1 MPTTEKLL
9 DQSQASDF
17 STGAAARSTPSLVC
31 GSVRIEAHSMARNI
45 KRTKSDGAEH
55 EQCDRAP
62 IVHSYNVSKFYNE
75 SSIFLLCVQ
84 PS

>member
-1 MPTTEKLL
+1 ML

-17 STGAAARSTPSLVC
+17 PTGAAARSTPTSVR
-31 GSVRIEAHSMARNI
+31 GSVRIEVYLMARNI
-45 KRTKSDGAEH
+45 KRTKSDGVEH
-55 EQCDRAP
+55 EECDRAP

-75 SSIFLLCVQ
+75 SSIFLLCAQ